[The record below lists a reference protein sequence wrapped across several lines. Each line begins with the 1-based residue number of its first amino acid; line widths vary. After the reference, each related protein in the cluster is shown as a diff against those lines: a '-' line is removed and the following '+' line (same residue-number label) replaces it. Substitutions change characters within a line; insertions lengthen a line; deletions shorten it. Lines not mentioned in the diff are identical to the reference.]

1 MEMEKRGGHYWHRV
15 PQLEAEYRPR
25 NVHQNER
32 IVSAIIGSALIF
44 FGVRRRSWLGRVLA
58 AAGGAL
64 IERGASGRCGVYSA
78 LRLSSA

>member
-1 MEMEKRGGHYWHRV
+1 M
-15 PQLEAEYRPR
+15 PQLEAQYRPR
-25 NVHQNER
+25 NVNER
-32 IVSAIIGSALIF
+32 ERIASAILGSVLIL
-44 FGVRRRSWLGRVLA
+44 FGVRRRSWLGRALA

>member
-1 MEMEKRGGHYWHRV
+1 MESAHQIGNYWHRV
-15 PQLEAEYRPR
+15 PQLESEYRPR
-25 NVHQNER
+25 NVNRGER
-32 IVSAIIGSALIF
+32 IASAIAGSALIF
-44 FGVRRRSWLGRVLA
+44 FGVRRRSWLGRALA

>member
-1 MEMEKRGGHYWHRV
+1 MELAKSMGHYWHRV
-15 PQLEAEYRPR
+15 PQLESEYRPR
-25 NVHQNER
+25 NVNMGER
-32 IVSAIIGSALIF
+32 IASAVAGTALIF